1 MRTLSFVALALSSAL
16 ALPAHAQFTS
26 YPAVQPT
33 TPADQLA
40 AVMRR
45 LAAAPNDL
53 QALISAGELSVKL
66 DDMSA
71 AAAFFAR
78 ADKLDGR
85 NGRVK
90 AGMASI
96 LVRAERPGEAL
107 RFYQLAES
115 YGLDPSRYA
124 ADRGLAYDLVG
135 EQERAQRDY
144 RLALR
149 AARDDETVRRYALS
163 LGISGKLDAAQ
174 AELDPLVR
182 RGDRAAWR
190 VRTFVLAM
198 NGDVEGA
205 RRIATTMMPAGM
217 AAGLQPFF
225 QRLPSLPAV
234 DRAFAVHFG
243 EVRPTPAR
251 LADARMKPV
260 LPALGPDPYAPV
272 QVAARPPAPAAAQPA
287 RDDRR
292 TRRDRVQLASR
303 RTPSRVVPASSIP
316 GSSAALAPRQA
327 PPPVATQPPAQV
339 AARPAA
345 PTVPAS
351 VAQATRPV
359 QTGLLA
365 ATQPAPPATRPTQT
379 FPTQTYATQPVVNAP
394 ALASP
399 APQPVANA
407 SALASSTSLPSPTQ
421 TPIAAPT
428 LAAAQ
433 SVPAAPVVR
442 PAINQPVA
450 PATTL
455 ATVQPAAAPAAATV
469 QPATTSLTQL
479 ASVAPTSLPRPLTSS
494 PASSVVPAPA
504 RPSDGIAQPPIATAS
519 TSVAPAVSTGSNAPL
534 VDPSAPATAV
544 ASLPTPQPAQPV
556 AAVATATPTE
566 VAGAA
571 PAPGFSSVAP
581 PPVALASAPPAAPTP
596 AVRSE
601 DSILAR
607 IVASIT
613 IPGEELGIVSPDRPA
628 PVPALVA
635 DDRAAART
643 LAAGTVKAAEERAD
657 RAAAAKT
664 IAAVTRSKPVEATKT
679 GSKTEEAKPATR
691 TRSGKV
697 ELASKGADRTKP
709 GVKTDQDGKPKT
721 AAEKRGADR
730 KAAEEKAA
738 ADKKGV
744 SKTAA
749 KEKPD
754 APRIWVQVAG
764 GASENDLS
772 KAWTAA
778 QKKAAALKGRDA
790 YTTPL
795 RATNRVVTGPFKTE
809 AEAQAFVN
817 QLARQGVS
825 AFQFTSANGQ
835 KMTKLSA
842 K

>member
-1 MRTLSFVALALSSAL
+1 MRTLSYVALALSSAL
-16 ALPAHAQFTS
+16 VAPAHAQFTAF
-26 YPAVQPT
+26 PAVQPT

-45 LAAAPNDL
+45 LAAAPTDL

-78 ADKLDGR
+78 ADKIDGR

-149 AARDDETVRRYALS
+149 TARDDETVRRYALS
-163 LGISGKLDAAQ
+163 LGISGKPDAAL
-174 AELDPLVR
+174 AELDPLLR

-190 VRTFVLAM
+190 VRTFVAAM
-198 NGDVEGA
+198 SGDVEGA
-205 RRIATTMMPAGM
+205 RRTATSMMPAGM

-225 QRLPSLPAV
+225 QRLPTLPAV

-251 LADARMKPV
+251 LADARMKPL
-260 LPALGPDPYAPV
+260 LPPLGPDPYAPV
-272 QVAARPPAPAAAQPA
+272 QVAARTPAPAPAAAQPTRA

-292 TRRDRVQLASR
+292 AGRERVQLASR
-303 RTPSRVVPASSIP
+303 RAPTRVVPASSIP
-316 GSSAALAPRQA
+316 GSSAALAARQMPRTM
-327 PPPVATQPPAQV
+327 PPTQV
-339 AARPAA
+339 AARTVAPSASPGFGQVARPA
-345 PTVPAS
+345 PTTTVPPTTQPAPS
-351 VAQATRPV
+351 SYTRPV
-359 QTGLLA
+359 QPVQTQTASPAPGLAAAQPVTAPPARVVTAQPVAPAAMLA
-365 ATQPAPPATRPTQT
+365 ATQPSPP
-379 FPTQTYATQPVVNAP
+379 PV
-394 ALASP
+394 
-399 APQPVANA
+399 
-407 SALASSTSLPSPTQ
+407 
-421 TPIAAPT
+421 
-428 LAAAQ
+428 AAAQ
-433 SVPAAPVVR
+433 PV
-442 PAINQPVA
+442 
-450 PATTL
+450 
-455 ATVQPAAAPAAATV
+455 
-469 QPATTSLTQL
+469 TSPPTQL
-479 ASVAPTSLPRPLTSS
+479 ASVASTSLPRPFTPAPTAAPASVPPVTGAT
-494 PASSVVPAPA
+494 PASSAPVVPAAVAGTPTPSPGTAVAALPSPQPVQPA
-504 RPSDGIAQPPIATAS
+504 AVTY
-519 TSVAPAVSTGSNAPL
+519 APAT
-534 VDPSAPATAV
+534 TAV
-544 ASLPTPQPAQPV
+544 AS
-556 AAVATATPTE
+556 
-566 VAGAA
+566 AA
-571 PAPGFSSVAP
+571 PAPGFSNVGAE
-581 PPVALASAPPAAPTP
+581 LAAATPAAPTP

-613 IPGEELGIVSPDRPA
+613 IPGEELGIAAPDRPA
-628 PVPALVA
+628 PVPAQVA
-635 DDRAAART
+635 ADPAAART
-643 LAAGTVKAAEERAD
+643 LAAGSAKAAEEKAD

-664 IAAVTRSKPVEATKT
+664 IAAATKT
-679 GSKTEEAKPATR
+679 KPAEAAKAAPKAEETKPATR
-691 TRSGKV
+691 GRNGRV
-697 ELASKGADRTKP
+697 ELASRSADRAKP
-709 GVKTDQDGKPKT
+709 GAKADEDAKPKT
-721 AAEKRGADR
+721 AAEKRLADR
-730 KAAEEKAA
+730 KAAEEKGAT
-738 ADKKGV
+738 DKKGA
-744 SKTAA
+744 SKKAA
-749 KEKPD
+749 AEEKPN

-764 GASENDLS
+764 GASESDLS

-778 QKKAAALKGRDA
+778 QRKAAALKGRDA